1 MQRLVDQVAIVTG
14 GARGIGGATARR
26 LAEEGAPRR
35 PNALCGRAS
44 RRSGKEARVVLGR
57 LPTLV
62 GRSLVGVVFGTAL
75 IYASVVTTLTMTARA
90 CDAMCTSLLQKRAA
104 FEEQAVAE
112 LHRCEHALQSPCS
125 PTDAGVAYDGAT
137 SANERLVAYRLAH
150 RDEAATITELARK
163 KHQSKL
169 PR

>member
-1 MQRLVDQVAIVTG
+1 MVI
-14 GARGIGGATARR
+14 
-26 LAEEGAPRR
+26 
-35 PNALCGRAS
+35 
-44 RRSGKEARVVLGR
+44 GR

-104 FEEQAVAE
+104 FEERAAAE
-112 LHRCEHALQSPCS
+112 LNRCERAVQSPCA
-125 PTDAGVAYDGAT
+125 PTDAGVAYEGAT
-137 SANERLVAYRLAH
+137 SVNGRLVAYRLAH
-150 RDEAATITELARK
+150 RDEAATITELAQK
-163 KHQSKL
+163 KHTSKL